1 MSNTLTGGYQT
12 VMSATVQ
19 KYQEK
24 LQTFRKLASFREEAV
39 LVKGTTVNRPFRS
52 GFSVGNYTANTST
65 TASNTSLTASTL
77 TVNNSKYVR
86 IDIDP
91 TEDIQLQTNPDSLR
105 ALYSPRM
112 AYALSDTLDRDFF
125 DEVDNAGLTLDE
137 SNFLS
142 ASSSGDAI
150 DLDVVPAEDVW
161 LDAFAELGG
170 NNIGAGGKYAVIDH
184 KMAAAI
190 TKRQVGGG
198 FTLADQAFSN
208 GFTGTNRFGFDL
220 YISENL
226 PTTQAFT
233 LLTATDGNT
242 FTIKGVVWTAKDAL
256 GATAGNVYTN
266 SGTLDTWGTN
276 LAKAISGD
284 TPSTFYVEVSDD
296 KRDRLRVQGFSA
308 SYNTGT
314 NVLTITSY
322 GRFRVT
328 STASSLTAGEQTI
341 KAMCGQYGAIDM
353 VVQMNPS
360 MQYNKVSDHL
370 GSILIGHTLWGTKTF
385 EDGAQRLLKLSIKG

>member
-1 MSNTLTGGYQT
+1 MST
-12 VMSATVQ
+12 TVQ
-19 KYQEK
+19 RYLEK
-24 LQTFRKLASFREEAV
+24 LQLFRKLASFREESV
-39 LVKGTTVNRPFRS
+39 LVKGVNVSRPFRS
-52 GFSVGNYTANTST
+52 GFVSEDYVANTDV
-65 TASNTSLTASTL
+65 TASDTSLTASTL
-77 TVNNSKYVR
+77 TVNNNKAVR
-86 IDIDP
+86 INVDP

-112 AYALSDTLDRDFF
+112 AYILTDLLDRDYF

-142 ASSSGDAI
+142 ASASGDAI

-190 TKRQVGGG
+190 TKRQIGGG

-208 GFTGTNRFGFDL
+208 GFTGTNRFGFDM

-233 LLTATDGNT
+233 LLTATQNNT
-242 FTIKGVVWTAKDAL
+242 FTIKGVVFTAKDAL
-256 GATAGNVYTN
+256 GTTAGNVYTN

-276 LAKAISGD
+276 LAKAISGA
-284 TPSTFYVEVSDD
+284 TPSTFYVEVSAD
-296 KRDRLRVQGFSA
+296 KRDRIRTQGLSA
-308 SYNTGT
+308 SYDTGT
-314 NVLTITSY
+314 NVLTVTSY

-328 STASSLTAGEQTI
+328 ATASSLTAGEQTV

-353 VVQMNPS
+353 VVQMNPT
-360 MQYNKVSDHL
+360 MQFNKAEGNL
-370 GSILIGHTLWGTKTF
+370 GSVLIGHTLWGTKTF